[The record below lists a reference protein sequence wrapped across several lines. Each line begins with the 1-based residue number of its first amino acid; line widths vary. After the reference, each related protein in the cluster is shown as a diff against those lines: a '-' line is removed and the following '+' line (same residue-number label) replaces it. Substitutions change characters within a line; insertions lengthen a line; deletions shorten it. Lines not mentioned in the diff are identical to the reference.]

1 MSKSLT
7 YLEMSV
13 KIILKVEGI
22 KLKSDL
28 ALTQPEA
35 QAPSAMAILQSAVQQ
50 GAPIDTIERLEALA
64 ERMMAKQAERE
75 WDDAMNRCQNQMRII
90 GVNATNP
97 QTRSKYATYD
107 KLDRAL
113 RPIYSA
119 EMFSLSFGTA
129 DCPLADHVRVTCRV
143 SRSGHSRDY
152 QIDMPADGKGA
163 KGGDVM
169 TRTHATGAAAS
180 YGMRYLLKM
189 IFNVAVGEDD
199 DDGNQGAHVEEA
211 ELLERLDWI
220 RNCETVAELQASFT
234 QSFKWAK
241 GVGDQNAL
249 KSLVAAKDAKKKE
262 LGK

>member
-1 MSKSLT
+1 MSQR
-7 YLEMSV
+7 EQ
-13 KIILKVEGI
+13 
-22 KLKSDL
+22 L
-28 ALTQPEA
+28 ALERVEQQPT
-35 QAPSAMAILQSAVQQ
+35 AMSILQSAVSS
-50 GAPIDTIERLEALA
+50 GAGIDTIERLVALQERMQAKEA
-64 ERMMAKQAERE
+64 ERQ

-107 KLDRAL
+107 KLDRVL

-119 EMFSLSFGTA
+119 ETFSLSFGTA

-169 TRTHATGAAAS
+169 TKTHATGAAAS

-199 DDGNQGAHVEEA
+199 DDGNSAGPKASEP

-220 RNCETVAELQASFT
+220 RNCDTLEELQGSYT

-241 GVGDQNAL
+241 EIGDQDAM
-249 KSLVAAKDAKKKE
+249 KSLVAAKDAKKRE
-262 LGK
+262 FGNGR